1 MMLKVTKQDSEYWYV
16 TLTEKV
22 TIANPYFL
30 FSMKCRQTDA
40 VKNFILTD
48 ISTFTERYNKFLFDE
63 GATDAKTLEV
73 GEHEY
78 RIYAQISSNNLNPTL
93 ADELVETGILKVI
106 PLLNE
111 ELFYQVSWARKYTQR
126 NEIWEL
132 NTMFN

>member
-1 MMLKVTKQDSEYWYV
+1 MLKVTKQDSEYWYV

-48 ISTFTERYNKFLFDE
+48 ISTFKERYNKFLFDE
-63 GATDAKTLEV
+63 GVTDAKTLEV

-78 RIYAQISSNNLNPTL
+78 RIYAQISSNNLNPSL

-106 PLLNE
+106 PLLNN

-132 NTMFN
+132 NTRFN

>member
-1 MMLKVTKQDSEYWYV
+1 MLKVTKQDSEYWYV

-40 VKNFILTD
+40 YKNFILTD
-48 ISTFTERYNKFLFDE
+48 VSTAKERYNKFLFDE
-63 GATDAKTLEV
+63 GATDNTTLEV

-78 RIYAQISSNNLNPTL
+78 RIYAQISSNNLNPSL
-93 ADELVETGILKVI
+93 ADELVETGILKVL

-111 ELFYQVSWARKYTQR
+111 ELFYQVS
-126 NEIWEL
+126 
-132 NTMFN
+132 

>member
-48 ISTFTERYNKFLFDE
+48 VSTQTERYNKFLFDE

-78 RIYAQISSNNLNPTL
+78 KIYAQISSNNLNPTL

-111 ELFYQVSWARKYTQR
+111 ELFYQVS
-126 NEIWEL
+126 
-132 NTMFN
+132 

>member
-1 MMLKVTKQDSEYWYV
+1 MLKVTKQDSEYWYV

-40 VKNFILTD
+40 YKNFILTD
-48 ISTFTERYNKFLFDE
+48 VSTAKERYNKFLFDE
-63 GATDAKTLEV
+63 GATDNTTLEV

-78 RIYAQISSNNLNPTL
+78 RIYAQISSNNLNPSL

-106 PLLNE
+106 PLLNN
-111 ELFYQVSWARKYTQR
+111 ELFYQVS
-126 NEIWEL
+126 
-132 NTMFN
+132 

>member
-1 MMLKVTKQDSEYWYV
+1 MLKVTKQDSEYWYV

-40 VKNFILTD
+40 YKNFILTD
-48 ISTFTERYNKFLFDE
+48 VSTAKERYNKFLFDE
-63 GATDAKTLEV
+63 GATDNTTLEV

-78 RIYAQISSNNLNPTL
+78 RIYAQISSNNLNPSL

-106 PLLNE
+106 PLLND
-111 ELFYQVSWARKYTQR
+111 ELFYQVS
-126 NEIWEL
+126 
-132 NTMFN
+132 

>member
-1 MMLKVTKQDSEYWYV
+1 MLKVTKQDSEYWYV

-48 ISTFTERYNKFLFDE
+48 VSTQKERYNKFLFDE
-63 GATDAKTLEV
+63 GVTDAKTLEV

-78 RIYAQISSNNLNPTL
+78 RIYAQISSNNLNPSL

-106 PLLNE
+106 PLLNN
-111 ELFYQVSWARKYTQR
+111 ELFYQVSWAKKYTQR
-126 NEIWEL
+126 SEIWEL
-132 NTMFN
+132 NTRFN

>member
-1 MMLKVTKQDSEYWYV
+1 MLSLFCYINFASLFCYDAESNKARFRILVCNSHRKSDDC
-16 TLTEKV
+16 K
-22 TIANPYFL
+22 PL
-30 FSMKCRQTDA
+30 FSIQYEVPSNRCSQELYFDRHQH
-40 VKNFILTD
+40 IQ
-48 ISTFTERYNKFLFDE
+48 ERYNKFLFDE

-111 ELFYQVSWARKYTQR
+111 ELFYQVS
-126 NEIWEL
+126 
-132 NTMFN
+132 